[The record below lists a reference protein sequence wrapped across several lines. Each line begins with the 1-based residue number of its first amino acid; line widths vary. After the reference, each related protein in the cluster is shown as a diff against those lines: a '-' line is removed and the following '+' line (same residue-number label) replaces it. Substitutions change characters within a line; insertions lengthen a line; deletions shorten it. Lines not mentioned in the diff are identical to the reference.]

1 MGFSDQA
8 TLTHLVGERTVPDLW
23 HENYWFR
30 RHEIAYQQLAGP
42 VLAAA
47 SAVLPNRPVVI
58 EAGSGEGY
66 GLDILRSAGITQLV
80 ALDYDASAVA
90 HAHRRYPDAG
100 VARAGLSALPLA
112 TSCAGAV
119 VSFQVIEH
127 LWTPW
132 EFLAECARVLVP
144 GGLLAVTTPN
154 RLTFS
159 PGLGRGEK
167 PPNPFHI
174 KEFDADEL
182 RDTIAGHLHVT
193 SVLGVGHGPRLLAW
207 EAEHG
212 SLIGAQLATSPT
224 EWSDGLAQFV
234 QSVTAADF
242 VLAPLPDLAAENL
255 LDLVVLATA
264 GDQADRHSGGS
275 SGPGAA

>member
-1 MGFSDQA
+1 VRAVGYADPA
-8 TLTHLVGERTVPDLW
+8 TLAHLVGERTVPDLW

-30 RHEIAYQQLAGP
+30 RHEIAYRELAGA

-47 SAVLPNRPVVI
+47 SAVQPGRPVVI

-66 GLDILRSAGITQLV
+66 GLDILRAAGITTVL
-80 ALDYDASAVA
+80 ALDYDAGAVA
-90 HAHRRYPDAG
+90 HAHQRYPQAA

-112 TSCAGAV
+112 SGCAGAV

-174 KEFDADEL
+174 KEFDAAEL
-182 RDTIAGHLHVT
+182 HETIAAQLT
-193 SVLGVGHGPRLLAW
+193 ITAEFGVGHGPRLLAW
-207 EAEHG
+207 EAAHG
-212 SLIGAQLATSPT
+212 SLIGAQLATSPDR
-224 EWSDGLAQFV
+224 WSPALVSLVG
-234 QSVTAADF
+234 SITADDF
-242 VLAPLPDLAAENL
+242 VLAPLADLPAGNL
-255 LDLVVLATA
+255 LDLVVLAQN
-264 GDQADRHSGGS
+264 GDAS
-275 SGPGAA
+275 